1 MSKRFA
7 NNIFHNC
14 RNHNDISSGI
24 FYGAILA
31 PGVTVFGIR
40 YIGQDLH
47 KYESG
52 KIELNKEYGGD
63 FSALTLNTHEVPVNV
78 YFTESMSYYVEYYC
92 NFNGITNSKIS
103 DPSMKIERKGN
114 RNNHHHFRIS

>member
-7 NNIFHNC
+7 TIFF
-14 RNHNDISSGI
+14 ITVATI
-24 FYGAILA
+24 MILAVVFFMVLFLA

-52 KIELNKEYGGD
+52 KIERSE
-63 FSALTLNTHEVPVNV
+63 
-78 YFTESMSYYVEYYC
+78 
-92 NFNGITNSKIS
+92 
-103 DPSMKIERKGN
+103 ERRVGKDC
-114 RNNHHHFRIS
+114 SEPC